1 MKSIFT
7 FIITLVSITTFAQK
21 EFQGKA
27 TYMSKTTV
35 DMNNF
40 GRPGGPQMTEARKKE
55 IATRMKSM
63 LEKTFI
69 LTFDKTSSI
78 YKEDE
83 KLAAPTSG
91 GGSRFMGMMGGSG
104 VKYKNTKDKVALEST
119 EFFGKKFLV
128 SDEMKNLEWELGSET
143 KQIGNYTC
151 FKATLVK
158 EVDPLDFANMR
169 RRDDKK
175 KEGDEK
181 DSAKIT
187 KESDE
192 IETPKQI
199 VITAW
204 YTPQIPVSNGPGEY
218 WGLPGLILEINS
230 GRTTIL
236 CTEIVMNPSEK
247 AEIKAPNKGKKINR
261 EDYTTTVKKKME
273 EMRER
278 FKNRRGKGNGGRG
291 PH

>member
-1 MKSIFT
+1 MKPLFT
-7 FIITLVSITTFAQK
+7 FILILVTITVFSQK
-21 EFQGKA
+21 DFQGKA
-27 TYMSKTTV
+27 TYMSKTTM

-40 GRPGGPQMTEARKKE
+40 GRPGGPQMTEARKKQ
-55 IATRMKSM
+55 IAERMKSM

-69 LTFDKTSSI
+69 LTFDKISSI
-78 YKEDE
+78 YKEDA
-83 KLAAPTSG
+83 KLAAPTAG

-104 VKYKNTKDKVALEST
+104 IKYKNTKDKVALEST

-128 SDEMKNLEWELGSET
+128 SDEMKTPEWELGSET

-169 RRDDKK
+169 RRRDDDKK
-175 KEGDEK
+175 DGVKK
-181 DSAKIT
+181 DSSKVI
-187 KESDE
+187 KVSEE
-192 IETPKQI
+192 IEMPKQI
-199 VITAW
+199 VVTAW

-236 CTEIVMNPSEK
+236 CTEIVINPSEK
-247 AEIKAPNKGKKINR
+247 EAIKAPTKGKKINR
-261 EDYTTTVKKKME
+261 EEYTITVKKKME
-273 EMRER
+273 EMREMFR
-278 FKNRRGKGNGGRG
+278 NRRGRGNGGGR
-291 PH
+291 H